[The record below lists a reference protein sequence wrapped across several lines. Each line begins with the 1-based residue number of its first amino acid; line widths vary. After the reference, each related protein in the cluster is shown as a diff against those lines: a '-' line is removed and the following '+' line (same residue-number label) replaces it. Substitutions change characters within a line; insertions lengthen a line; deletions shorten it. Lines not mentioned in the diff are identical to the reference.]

1 METPNKSEEELEDEK
16 DEEVSEETDESEES
30 DEKESQTEDE
40 SKPEGEEESEEK
52 EQTVSL
58 SSHTKTKDVLHRV
71 LDRIMNDE
79 NELNRLAEDDPKLLE
94 RIKAEFPKRFKDV
107 KIKNKE
113 EDLDERVKKLV
124 SQQLKGD
131 SKSNALDALREELKM
146 TKMEFEDIRD
156 AISEK
161 SERYLTLELADT
173 QKDAVL
179 LAYKDLNPRK
189 YREMLQKQAANE
201 IGKRQVASKGGSSAP
216 IDTKKFSKGILDNYK
231 RLGFKSPQ
239 QMKDYQDPNK
249 KISII

>member
-1 METPNKSEEELEDEK
+1 MATPNESAEELEDK
-16 DEEVSEETDESEES
+16 DDLEDSEESQESEES
-30 DEKESQTEDE
+30 SEEE
-40 SKPEGEEESEEK
+40 SKPETETKSEDEAEEK
-52 EQTVSL
+52 EEEQTVSL

-71 LDRIMNDE
+71 LNRILGDE

-94 RIKAEFPKRFKDV
+94 RIKAEFPKKFKDV
-107 KIKNKE
+107 KIKPNE

-239 QMKDYQDPNK
+239 QMKDYQDPK
-249 KISII
+249 RTISII